1 MTENNAGHQCNI
13 GVSILNPLLP
23 RMLSSKQNKTKT
35 KQTETKNNNNKK
47 QNKTKQE
54 KQQQKNRKHM
64 VTIHK
69 NRLIV

>member
-23 RMLSSKQNKTKT
+23 RMLSSKKT

-47 QNKTKQE
+47 QNKTKQNKKKTTK
-54 KQQQKNRKHM
+54 KQETRGHDPQK
-64 VTIHK
+64 
-69 NRLIV
+69 

>member
-47 QNKTKQE
+47 QNKTRKTTTKKQE
-54 KQQQKNRKHM
+54 TRGHDPQK
-64 VTIHK
+64 
-69 NRLIV
+69 